1 MKLHPTAVIHEES
14 RLGSNVEVGPH
25 AVIEDH
31 VVIGDNCRIMAG
43 AHIKSF
49 TTMGSDNA
57 VHTGAVIGD
66 VPQDLSFGGERS
78 YVRIGNH
85 NVFREHAT
93 VHRGTTPESI
103 TTIGDHNFF
112 MVNAHV
118 AHNCSVGNKVVMVNN
133 SSLAGHVEV
142 EDSAMLSSCC
152 LVHQFCR
159 VGQYSLMRGASRTSK
174 DVPPFCILDDVHTVR
189 ALNLVGLQRAGFS
202 EERIRSLKKSFSI
215 LFRSGKKMSAALEEV
230 ETTVPLT
237 EDVRYLLEFIRS
249 SERGVAFGKK

>member
-14 RLGSNVEVGPH
+14 KLGSNVEVGPH
-25 AVIEDH
+25 AVIEEH
-31 VVIGDNCRIMAG
+31 VVIGDNCRIMAA

-49 TTMGSDNA
+49 TTMGADNT

-85 NVFREHAT
+85 NTFREHAT
-93 VHRGTTPESI
+93 VHRGTKPESV
-103 TTIGDHNFF
+103 TSIGDRNFF

-118 AHNCSVGNKVVMVNN
+118 AHNCTVGNQVVMVNN

-142 EDSAMLSSCC
+142 ENAAMLGSCC

-159 VGQYSLMRGASRTSK
+159 VGRYSLMRGAAGTSK
-174 DVPPFCILDDVHTVR
+174 DVPPFCIVDGLHTVR

-202 EERIRSLKKSFSI
+202 AERIRSLKKSFSI
-215 LFRSGKKMSAALEEV
+215 LFRSGKKRSVALEEV
-230 ETTVPLT
+230 EATVPLT
-237 EDVRYLLEFIRS
+237 EDVRYLVEFIRS

>member
-1 MKLHPTAVIHEES
+1 MKVHPTAVIHEES
-14 RLGSNVEVGPH
+14 SLGSDVEVGPY

-31 VVIGDNCRIMAG
+31 VVIGDHCRIMAG
-43 AHIKSF
+43 AHIKSY
-49 TTMGSDNA
+49 TTMGSYNTI
-57 VHTGAVIGD
+57 HTGAVIGD
-66 VPQDLSFGGERS
+66 LPQDLSFEGERS
-78 YVRIGNH
+78 YVRIGDH
-85 NVFREHAT
+85 NIFREHAT
-93 VHRGTTPESI
+93 VHRGTKPESV

-118 AHNCSVGNKVVMVNN
+118 AHNCSVGNHVIMVNN

-142 EDSAMLSSCC
+142 QDSAMLSSLC

-159 VGQYSLMRGASRTSK
+159 VGRHSLMRGAARTSK
-174 DVPPFCILDDVHTVR
+174 DVPPFCIVDGVHTVR

-215 LFRSGKKMSAALEEV
+215 VFRSGKRLSTALEEV
-230 ETTVPLT
+230 EATVPQT
-237 EDVRYLLEFIRS
+237 PDVQHLLEFMRS